1 METTCHDAVFGT
13 MTYKHSWVKPG
24 TLLLFG
30 KEWKI
35 SVDAAAYSGKQITS
49 EQRDS
54 YRKFVDDE
62 AKLLK
67 TAEQQLKKY
76 VKENLEELRE
86 MNPDINADKVA
97 DMVEPR
103 TLLFKQN
110 GTAVLLLECIWDEEN
125 GIAVELLPDSRI
137 GAQELFL

>member
-1 METTCHDAVFGT
+1 MGVTCQDAVFGA
-13 MTYKHSWVKPG
+13 MTYKHSWAKPG

-30 KEWKI
+30 KEWPVSIK
-35 SVDAAAYSGKQITS
+35 AAAYRGDKITQ

-54 YRKFVDDE
+54 YRKFVNDRVE
-62 AKLLK
+62 LLK
-67 TAEQQLKKY
+67 TAERQLENY
-76 VKENLEELRE
+76 VKENLEELQE
-86 MNPDINADKVA
+86 MNPDVKADKMV

-125 GIAVELLPDSRI
+125 GIAVELLPDGRV